1 MSKTQSK
8 GVIALKSDHIH
19 QTITYKG
26 KVLVAPP
33 LLRYLD
39 FHMNWDQVKKYLLEI
54 MKDYSTLALLAKEL
68 PVYQTEELEGDGV
81 LTPVGVHMQHIEFL
95 TEFISNT

>member
-8 GVIALKSDHIH
+8 GLIALKSAHIH
-19 QTITYKG
+19 QTITYNG

-39 FHMNWDQVKKYLLEI
+39 FHMDWRQVKHNLLEI
-54 MKDYSTLALLAKEL
+54 LKDYSALALIATEL
-68 PVYQTEELEGDGV
+68 PAYKSEELEGDGV
-81 LTPVGVHMQHIEFL
+81 LTPVGVHLQHIEFL